1 MRKKTSTD
9 PDAVVTPSS
18 GNVFTDLGFDPGEA
32 AVMGLRAD
40 LMGRLRVLVQTEGW
54 TQAQA
59 AERFGIAQSRVS
71 DLVRGKWD
79 KFSLDMLITLAA
91 RAGHKVELSVA

>member
-1 MRKKTSTD
+1 MRKKNSID

-40 LMGRLRVLVQTEGW
+40 LMARLRVLVQTEGW

-59 AERFGIAQSRVS
+59 AERFALPQPPASH
-71 DLVRGKWD
+71 LVRGKWD
-79 KFSLDMLITLAA
+79 KFSLDILITLAA
-91 RAGHKVELSVA
+91 RAGHKVELAVA